1 MEEMKEL
8 DSRGL
13 VRELVKRAWIIVL
26 CVAVGAIGALVFT
39 KNFIKPTYKS
49 GVTFYVNNNTG
60 SATAENG
67 NAGNSVGSE
76 NLAVALKLSKSYEVV
91 IQKES
96 VLEDI
101 RKLAGLPVTG
111 AEISKMISAEVIE
124 ETEIFQVDIVCK
136 NKNMAYNIAK
146 AIEEHAPGVIMKI
159 IGGSKAEVVDAAK
172 MPKGRF
178 APNYTTNTILGGLA
192 GGLLAVV
199 VIAVFLITDNRIR
212 EEEDLTYICQL
223 PVLGAIPDF
232 SECSRQQERAAENKR
247 KERRRA

>member
-49 GVTFYVNNNTG
+49 GVTFYVNNNAG
-60 SATAENG
+60 GATAENG

-178 APNYTTNTILGGLA
+178 APNYTTNTVARFIYTQGFETPNNFNIASAASVILFGII
-192 GGLLAVV
+192 
-199 VIAVFLITDNRIR
+199 VICSLI
-212 EEEDLTYICQL
+212 LS
-223 PVLGAIPDF
+223 AIM
-232 SECSRQQERAAENKR
+232 
-247 KERRRA
+247 KERNVKGGKR